1 MYISRKTDYSLIL
14 MQALKNTF
22 TSGQFLTLD
31 DIARQ
36 YHLPY
41 AYLEKLAGA
50 LKRSGIVEART
61 GKNGGYRMARDP
73 KKVTVQEIADIFQQK
88 PLMRCLSA
96 ENAQKTCVLFPMCP
110 SRSGWRKIDT
120 EIRKALSS
128 LTIAK
133 I

>member
-14 MQALKNTF
+14 MQALKDTF
-22 TSGQFLTLD
+22 ASGRFLTLD
-31 DIARQ
+31 DIAHR

-50 LKRSGIVEART
+50 LKRSGIIEART

-73 KKVTVQEIADIFQQK
+73 KKVTVQEIVDIFQPK

-96 ENAQKTCVLFPMCP
+96 GNAQKTCALLPVCP
-110 SRSGWRKIDT
+110 SRSGWRKIDA
-120 EIRKALSS
+120 EIRKALSA